1 MALRNCNQETGSDN
15 QQESCIEKY
24 MFTAKVSASD
34 GVASD
39 EVCIVSRDFR
49 YWHFIFLVCTGLEAF
64 PTREENLTSLLTIQ
78 HLHLAFIFTF
88 KRPW

>member
-1 MALRNCNQETGSDN
+1 MSEFNEHKSVCKEGSGMASRNYNQETGSDN

-39 EVCIVSRDFR
+39 E
-49 YWHFIFLVCTGLEAF
+49 
-64 PTREENLTSLLTIQ
+64 NLPKI
-78 HLHLAFIFTF
+78 AV
-88 KRPW
+88 